1 MLKNKKIKLLF
12 ILMACFML
20 TACGIQAK
28 DDLNIDGNFKG
39 KRIINIS
46 LDKETLDRVNGG
58 NDSIKKFLNDYI
70 ESPFT
75 YEIKKEEEN
84 LLNFD
89 LSFEFNDIG
98 EYKTIVKNLYE
109 KSGKSFEDE
118 INFLYSDGQA
128 IFSKGIEFEDSSDIK
143 VMLGYLE
150 QKLVDEGLIKE
161 ADISNIW
168 KSVEKNV
175 TVNDEEIVK
184 DSYTRAAYNNIEYTG
199 PYQHMISISKSNL
212 SDNYNMRI
220 RLAFK
225 NKNLEQLKS
234 DWKEKLFDKNL
245 VTNIEPIKND
255 DITIEVFDVE
265 NKDLSEIEKVLEK
278 LFGNKVSLSIDS
290 TLDKRRLVKVF
301 KIEQTIAGDNNSK
314 SNYEFI
320 YYADPLSVEK
330 HIKDMNKSNIEEKY
344 LSSDN
349 LEYVKLEEEFPIV
362 FDKLSIVTKIS
373 KNSLS
378 RSLTVSKD
386 NDYNKELVNDFL
398 ISFLDEKG
406 IKYKNNESYLTIEY
420 SGDEFLEINSKL
432 FTTNPNVESQSL
444 GFFKDLINYSEDSSL
459 ININFNTI
467 EYSYKYPILAT
478 ETRQVENIFTTN
490 NNWINAHLNIEVY
503 KISSIIILFILLLA
517 LIVLIFLARRK
528 MKKENKTV
536 HDYLS
541 KGKET
546 FNTTKEK
553 AKEAKSDI
561 EDKVNEKTSIENI
574 YDENNINIDKVLEDL
589 IDSINQ
595 DEN

>member
-1 MLKNKKIKLLF
+1 MIRNKKFKLLF
-12 ILMACFML
+12 ILMACFLL

-46 LDKETLDRVNGG
+46 LDKETLERVDGG
-58 NDSIKKFLNDYI
+58 NEAIKKFLNDYI

-84 LLNFD
+84 FLNLD
-89 LSFEFNDIG
+89 LSFAFNDLG

-118 INFLYSDGQA
+118 INFLYSDSEA
-128 IFSKGIEFEDSSDIK
+128 VFSKGIEFEDPSDIK
-143 VMLGYLE
+143 LMLGFLE
-150 QKLVDEGLIKE
+150 QKLVDEGLVKE
-161 ADISNIW
+161 ADVSNIW
-168 KSVEKNV
+168 ESVEKNV
-175 TVNDEEIVK
+175 RVNDEEIVK
-184 DSYTRAAYNNIEYTG
+184 DSSTRAAYNNIEYIG

-225 NKNLEQLKS
+225 NKNLDQLES
-234 DWKEKLFDKNL
+234 GWKEQLFDKNL
-245 VTNIEPIKND
+245 VTNIEPIKTD

-290 TLDKRRLVKVF
+290 RLDKKRLVKVL
-301 KIEQTIAGDNNSK
+301 KIEQTIAGDSNSK

-344 LSSDN
+344 LSSDY

-378 RSLTVSKD
+378 RTLTVSKD

-398 ISFLDEKG
+398 ISFLDAKG
-406 IKYKNNESYLTIEY
+406 IKYKNNESDLIIEY
-420 SGDEFLEINSKL
+420 SGDEFAETNSKL
-432 FTTNPNVESQSL
+432 FTTNPIVDTQSL
-444 GFFKDLINYSEDSSL
+444 GFFKDLVNYSEDSSL
-459 ININFNTI
+459 TNINFNTI
-467 EYSYKYPILAT
+467 EYSYKYPMLAS
-478 ETRQVENIFTTN
+478 ETRQVENVFTTN
-490 NNWINAHLNIEVY
+490 NNWINAQLHIEVI
-503 KISSIIILFILLLA
+503 KISAIIILFILLIGIIILM
-517 LIVLIFLARRK
+517 ILARKK
-528 MKKENKTV
+528 MKKENKSIN
-536 HDYLS
+536 DYLS
-541 KGKET
+541 KSKEKFDT
-546 FNTTKEK
+546 AKKK
-553 AKEAKSDI
+553 AKETKIDI
-561 EDKVNEKTSIENI
+561 EDKVNEKTSMEDM

-595 DEN
+595 D

>member
-1 MLKNKKIKLLF
+1 MIKNKKIKLLF
-12 ILMACFML
+12 ILMACFLL

-39 KRIINIS
+39 KRVVNIS
-46 LDKETLDRVNGG
+46 LDQETLQRVNGG
-58 NDSIKKFLNDYI
+58 NDAIKKFLNDYI

-84 LLNFD
+84 FLNLD
-89 LSFEFNDIG
+89 LSFAFNDLG

-118 INFLYSDGQA
+118 INFLYSDSEA
-128 IFSKGIEFEDSSDIK
+128 VFSKGIEFEDPSDIK
-143 VMLGYLE
+143 LMLGFLE
-150 QKLVDEGLIKE
+150 QKLVDEGLVKE
-161 ADISNIW
+161 ADVSNIW
-168 KSVEKNV
+168 ESVEKNV
-175 TVNDEEIVK
+175 RVNDEEIVK
-184 DSYTRAAYNNIEYTG
+184 DSSTRAAYNNIEYIG

-225 NKNLEQLKS
+225 NKDLDHLGS

-245 VTNIEPIKND
+245 VTNIEPIKTD

-278 LFGNKVSLSIDS
+278 LFGNKVSLSIDIR
-290 TLDKRRLVKVF
+290 LDKKRLVKVV
-301 KIEQTIAGDNNSK
+301 KIEQTIAGDSNSK

-344 LSSDN
+344 LSSDY
-349 LEYVKLEEEFPIV
+349 LEYVKLEEEYPIV

-378 RSLTVSKD
+378 RTLTVSKD

-398 ISFLDEKG
+398 ISFLDDKG
-406 IKYKNNESYLTIEY
+406 IKYKNNESDLIIEY
-420 SGDEFLEINSKL
+420 SGDEFEETNSKL
-432 FTTNPNVESQSL
+432 FTANPIVDIQSL
-444 GFFKDLINYSEDSSL
+444 GFFKDLVNYSEDSSL

-467 EYSYKYPILAT
+467 EYSYKYPMLAS

-490 NNWINAHLNIEVY
+490 NNWINAQLHIEVF
-503 KISSIIILFILLLA
+503 KISAIVILFILLIGIIILM
-517 LIVLIFLARRK
+517 ILARKK
-528 MKKENKTV
+528 MKKENKSIN
-536 HDYLS
+536 DYLS
-541 KGKET
+541 KGKEKFDT
-546 FNTTKEK
+546 AKEK
-553 AKEAKSDI
+553 AKETKIDI
-561 EDKVNEKTSIENI
+561 EDKVNEKTSMEDM

-589 IDSINQ
+589 IDSLNQ
-595 DEN
+595 D

>member
-1 MLKNKKIKLLF
+1 MIKNKKIKLLF
-12 ILMACFML
+12 ILMACFLL

-39 KRIINIS
+39 KRVVNIS
-46 LDKETLDRVNGG
+46 LDQETLQRVNGG
-58 NDSIKKFLNDYI
+58 NDAIKKFLNDYI

-84 LLNFD
+84 FLNLD
-89 LSFEFNDIG
+89 LSFAFNDLG

-118 INFLYSDGQA
+118 INFLYSDSEA
-128 IFSKGIEFEDSSDIK
+128 VFSKGIEFEDPSDIK
-143 VMLGYLE
+143 LMLGFLE
-150 QKLVDEGLIKE
+150 QKLVDEGLVKE
-161 ADISNIW
+161 ADVSNIW
-168 KSVEKNV
+168 ESVEKNV
-175 TVNDEEIVK
+175 RVNDEEIVK
-184 DSYTRAAYNNIEYTG
+184 DSSTRAAYNNIEYIG

-225 NKNLEQLKS
+225 NKDLDHLGS

-245 VTNIEPIKND
+245 VTNIEPIKTD

-278 LFGNKVSLSIDS
+278 LFGNKVSLSIDIR
-290 TLDKRRLVKVF
+290 LDKKRLVKVV
-301 KIEQTIAGDNNSK
+301 KIEQTIAGDSNSK

-344 LSSDN
+344 LSSDY
-349 LEYVKLEEEFPIV
+349 LEYVKLEEEYPIV

-378 RSLTVSKD
+378 RTLTVSKD

-398 ISFLDEKG
+398 ISFLDAKG
-406 IKYKNNESYLTIEY
+406 IKYKNNESDLIIEY
-420 SGDEFLEINSKL
+420 SGDEFEETNSKL
-432 FTTNPNVESQSL
+432 FTANPIVDIQSL
-444 GFFKDLINYSEDSSL
+444 GFFKDLVNYSEDSSL

-467 EYSYKYPILAT
+467 EYSYKYPMLAS

-490 NNWINAHLNIEVY
+490 NNWINAQLHIEVF
-503 KISSIIILFILLLA
+503 KISAIVILFILLIGIIILM
-517 LIVLIFLARRK
+517 ILARKK
-528 MKKENKTV
+528 MKKENKSIN
-536 HDYLS
+536 DYLS
-541 KGKET
+541 KGKEKFDT
-546 FNTTKEK
+546 AKEK
-553 AKEAKSDI
+553 AKETKIDI
-561 EDKVNEKTSIENI
+561 EDKVNEKTSMEDM

-595 DEN
+595 D

>member
-1 MLKNKKIKLLF
+1 MIKNKKIKLLF
-12 ILMACFML
+12 ILMACFLL

-39 KRIINIS
+39 KRVVNIS
-46 LDKETLDRVNGG
+46 LDQETLQRVNGG
-58 NDSIKKFLNDYI
+58 NDAIKKFLNDYI

-84 LLNFD
+84 FLNLD
-89 LSFEFNDIG
+89 LSFAFNDLG

-118 INFLYSDGQA
+118 INFLYSDSEA
-128 IFSKGIEFEDSSDIK
+128 VFSKGIEFEDPSDIK
-143 VMLGYLE
+143 LMLGFLE
-150 QKLVDEGLIKE
+150 QKLVDEGLVKE
-161 ADISNIW
+161 ADVSNIW
-168 KSVEKNV
+168 ESVEKNV
-175 TVNDEEIVK
+175 RVNDEEIVK
-184 DSYTRAAYNNIEYTG
+184 DSSTRAAYNNIEYIG

-225 NKNLEQLKS
+225 NKDLDHLGS

-245 VTNIEPIKND
+245 VTNIEPIKTD

-278 LFGNKVSLSIDS
+278 LFGNKVSLSIDIR
-290 TLDKRRLVKVF
+290 LDKKRLVKVV
-301 KIEQTIAGDNNSK
+301 KIEQTIAGDSNSK

-344 LSSDN
+344 LSSDY
-349 LEYVKLEEEFPIV
+349 LEYVKLEEEYPIV

-378 RSLTVSKD
+378 RTLTVSKD

-398 ISFLDEKG
+398 ISFLDDKG
-406 IKYKNNESYLTIEY
+406 IKYKNNESDLIIEY
-420 SGDEFLEINSKL
+420 SGDEFEETNSKL
-432 FTTNPNVESQSL
+432 FTANPIVDIQSL
-444 GFFKDLINYSEDSSL
+444 GFFKDLVNYSEDSSL

-467 EYSYKYPILAT
+467 EYSYKYPMLAS

-490 NNWINAHLNIEVY
+490 NNWINAQLHIEVF
-503 KISSIIILFILLLA
+503 KISAIVILFILLIGIIILM
-517 LIVLIFLARRK
+517 ILARKK
-528 MKKENKTV
+528 MKKENKSIN
-536 HDYLS
+536 DYLS
-541 KGKET
+541 KGKEKFDT
-546 FNTTKEK
+546 AKEK
-553 AKEAKSDI
+553 AKETKIDI
-561 EDKVNEKTSIENI
+561 EDKVNEKTSMEDM

-595 DEN
+595 D

>member
-1 MLKNKKIKLLF
+1 MIKNKKIKLLF
-12 ILMACFML
+12 ILMACFLL

-46 LDKETLDRVNGG
+46 LDKETLDKVNGG
-58 NDSIKKFLNDYI
+58 SNAVKKFLNDYI

-84 LLNFD
+84 FLNLD
-89 LSFEFNDIG
+89 LSFSFNDLG

-128 IFSKGIEFEDSSDIK
+128 VFSKGIEFEDSSDIK
-143 VMLGYLE
+143 VMLGFLE

-161 ADISNIW
+161 ADVSNIW

-184 DSYTRAAYNNIEYTG
+184 DSYTRATYKNIEYTG

-225 NKNLEQLKS
+225 NKNLDQLGS

-278 LFGNKVSLSIDS
+278 LFGSKVSLSIDS
-290 TLDKRRLVKVF
+290 TLDKRKLVKVF

-330 HIKDMNKSNIEEKY
+330 HIKDINKSNIEEKY

-349 LEYVKLEEEFPIV
+349 LEYAKLEEEFPIV
-362 FDKLSIVTKIS
+362 FDKLNIVTKIS

-378 RSLTVSKD
+378 RTLTVSKD

-406 IKYKNNESYLTIEY
+406 IKYKNNQSDLIIEY
-420 SGDEFLEINSKL
+420 SGDEFSKINSKL
-432 FTTNPNVESQSL
+432 FTTNPNVDSQSI
-444 GFFKDLINYSEDSSL
+444 GFFKELINYSEDSSL

-467 EYSYKYPILAT
+467 EYSYKYPILAA
-478 ETRQVENIFTTN
+478 ETRQVENVFTTHS
-490 NNWINAHLNIEVY
+490 NWINAQLIIEVY

-517 LIVLIFLARRK
+517 IIVLIFFARRK
-528 MKKENKTV
+528 MKKENKSV
-536 HDYLS
+536 NDYLS

-546 FNTTKEK
+546 FNTVKEK
-553 AKEAKSDI
+553 AKEAKLDI
-561 EDKVNEKTSIENI
+561 EDKVNEKISMENI
-574 YDENNINIDKVLEDL
+574 YEENNINIDKVLDDL

>member
-1 MLKNKKIKLLF
+1 MIKNKKIKLLF
-12 ILMACFML
+12 ILMACFL
-20 TACGIQAK
+20 FTACGIQAK

-39 KRIINIS
+39 KRVVNIS
-46 LDKETLDRVNGG
+46 LDQETLQRVNGG
-58 NDSIKKFLNDYI
+58 NDAIKKFLNDYI

-84 LLNFD
+84 FLNLD
-89 LSFEFNDIG
+89 LSFAFNDLG

-118 INFLYSDGQA
+118 INFLYSDSEA
-128 IFSKGIEFEDSSDIK
+128 VFSKGIEFEDPSDIK
-143 VMLGYLE
+143 LMLGFLE
-150 QKLVDEGLIKE
+150 QKLVDEGLVKE
-161 ADISNIW
+161 ADVSNIW
-168 KSVEKNV
+168 ESVEKNV
-175 TVNDEEIVK
+175 RVNDEEIVK
-184 DSYTRAAYNNIEYTG
+184 DSSTRAAYNNIEYIG

-225 NKNLEQLKS
+225 NKDLDQLGS
-234 DWKEKLFDKNL
+234 GWKEKLFDKNL
-245 VTNIEPIKND
+245 VTNIEPIKTD

-278 LFGNKVSLSIDS
+278 LFGNKVSLSIDIR
-290 TLDKRRLVKVF
+290 LDKKRLVKVV
-301 KIEQTIAGDNNSK
+301 KIEQTIAGDSNSK

-344 LSSDN
+344 LSSDY

-378 RSLTVSKD
+378 RTLTVSKD

-398 ISFLDEKG
+398 ISFLDDKG
-406 IKYKNNESYLTIEY
+406 IKYKNNESDLIIEY
-420 SGDEFLEINSKL
+420 SGDEFAETNSKL
-432 FTTNPNVESQSL
+432 FTADPIVDTQSL
-444 GFFKDLINYSEDSSL
+444 GFFKDLVNYSEDSSL

-467 EYSYKYPILAT
+467 EYSYKYPLLAA
-478 ETRQVENIFTTN
+478 ETRQVENVFTTN
-490 NNWINAHLNIEVY
+490 NNWINAQLHIEVF
-503 KISSIIILFILLLA
+503 KISAIIILFILLTGIIILM
-517 LIVLIFLARRK
+517 ILARKK
-528 MKKENKTV
+528 MKKENKSIN
-536 HDYLS
+536 DYLS
-541 KGKET
+541 KSKEKFDT
-546 FNTTKEK
+546 AKKK
-553 AKEAKSDI
+553 AKETKIDI
-561 EDKVNEKTSIENI
+561 EDKVNEKTSMEDM

-595 DEN
+595 D

>member
-1 MLKNKKIKLLF
+1 MIKNKKIKLLF

-128 IFSKGIEFEDSSDIK
+128 VFSKGIEFEDSSDIK

-478 ETRQVENIFTTN
+478 ETRQVENIFMTN

>member
-1 MLKNKKIKLLF
+1 MIKNKKIKLLF
-12 ILMACFML
+12 ILMACFLL

-39 KRIINIS
+39 KRVVNIS
-46 LDKETLDRVNGG
+46 LDQETLQRVNGG
-58 NDSIKKFLNDYI
+58 NDAIKKFLNDYI

-84 LLNFD
+84 FLNLD
-89 LSFEFNDIG
+89 LSFAFNDLG

-118 INFLYSDGQA
+118 VNFLYSDSEA
-128 IFSKGIEFEDSSDIK
+128 VFSKGIEFEDPSDIK
-143 VMLGYLE
+143 LMLGFLE
-150 QKLVDEGLIKE
+150 QKLVDEGLVKE
-161 ADISNIW
+161 ADVSNIW
-168 KSVEKNV
+168 ESVEKNV
-175 TVNDEEIVK
+175 RVNDEEIVK
-184 DSYTRAAYNNIEYTG
+184 DSSTRAAYNNIEYIG

-225 NKNLEQLKS
+225 NKDLDHLGS

-245 VTNIEPIKND
+245 VTNIEPIKTD

-278 LFGNKVSLSIDS
+278 LFGNKVSLSIDIR
-290 TLDKRRLVKVF
+290 LDKKRLVKVV
-301 KIEQTIAGDNNSK
+301 KIEQTIAGDSNSK

-344 LSSDN
+344 LSSDY
-349 LEYVKLEEEFPIV
+349 LEYVKLEEEYPIV

-378 RSLTVSKD
+378 RTLTVSKD

-398 ISFLDEKG
+398 ISFLDAKG
-406 IKYKNNESYLTIEY
+406 IKYKNNESDLIIEY
-420 SGDEFLEINSKL
+420 SGDEFEETNSKL
-432 FTTNPNVESQSL
+432 FTANPIVDIQSL
-444 GFFKDLINYSEDSSL
+444 GFFKDLVNYSEDSSL

-467 EYSYKYPILAT
+467 EYSYKYPMLAS

-490 NNWINAHLNIEVY
+490 NNWINAQLHIEVF
-503 KISSIIILFILLLA
+503 KISAIVILFILLIGIIILM
-517 LIVLIFLARRK
+517 ILARKK
-528 MKKENKTV
+528 MKKENKSIN
-536 HDYLS
+536 DYLS
-541 KGKET
+541 KGKEKFDT
-546 FNTTKEK
+546 AKEK
-553 AKEAKSDI
+553 AKETKIDI
-561 EDKVNEKTSIENI
+561 EDKVNEKTSMEDM

-595 DEN
+595 D

>member
-118 INFLYSDGQA
+118 IYFLYSDGQA
-128 IFSKGIEFEDSSDIK
+128 VFSKGIEFEDSSDIK

-541 KGKET
+541 KCKET

>member
-1 MLKNKKIKLLF
+1 MIKNKKIKLLF
-12 ILMACFML
+12 ILMACFLL

-39 KRIINIS
+39 KRVVNIS
-46 LDKETLDRVNGG
+46 LDQETLQRVNGG
-58 NDSIKKFLNDYI
+58 NDAIKKFLNDYI

-84 LLNFD
+84 FLNLD
-89 LSFEFNDIG
+89 LSFAFNDLG

-118 INFLYSDGQA
+118 INFLYSDSEA
-128 IFSKGIEFEDSSDIK
+128 VFSKGIEFEDPSDIK
-143 VMLGYLE
+143 LMLGFLE
-150 QKLVDEGLIKE
+150 QKLVDEGLVKE
-161 ADISNIW
+161 ADVSNIW
-168 KSVEKNV
+168 ESVEKNV
-175 TVNDEEIVK
+175 RVNDEEIVK
-184 DSYTRAAYNNIEYTG
+184 DSSTRAAYNNIEYIG

-225 NKNLEQLKS
+225 NKDLDHLGS

-245 VTNIEPIKND
+245 VTNIEPIKTD

-278 LFGNKVSLSIDS
+278 LFGNKVSLSIDIR
-290 TLDKRRLVKVF
+290 LDKKRLVKVV
-301 KIEQTIAGDNNSK
+301 KIEQTIAGDSNSK

-344 LSSDN
+344 LSSDY

-378 RSLTVSKD
+378 RTLTVSKD

-398 ISFLDEKG
+398 ISFLDDKG
-406 IKYKNNESYLTIEY
+406 IKYKNNESDLIIEY
-420 SGDEFLEINSKL
+420 SGDEFEETNSKL
-432 FTTNPNVESQSL
+432 FTANPIVDIQSL
-444 GFFKDLINYSEDSSL
+444 GFFKDLVNYSEDSSL

-467 EYSYKYPILAT
+467 EYSYKYPMLAS

-490 NNWINAHLNIEVY
+490 NNWINAQLHIEVF
-503 KISSIIILFILLLA
+503 KISAIVILFILLIGIIILM
-517 LIVLIFLARRK
+517 ILARKK
-528 MKKENKTV
+528 MKKENKSIN
-536 HDYLS
+536 DYLS
-541 KGKET
+541 KGKEKFDT
-546 FNTTKEK
+546 AKEK
-553 AKEAKSDI
+553 AKETKIDI
-561 EDKVNEKTSIENI
+561 EDKVNEKTSMEDM

-595 DEN
+595 D

>member
-1 MLKNKKIKLLF
+1 MIRNKKFKLLF
-12 ILMACFML
+12 ILMACFLL

-46 LDKETLDRVNGG
+46 LDKETLERVDGG
-58 NDSIKKFLNDYI
+58 NEAIKKFLNDYI

-84 LLNFD
+84 FLNLD
-89 LSFEFNDIG
+89 LSFAFNDLG

-118 INFLYSDGQA
+118 VNFLYSDSEA
-128 IFSKGIEFEDSSDIK
+128 VFSKGIEFEDPSDIK
-143 VMLGYLE
+143 LMLGFLE
-150 QKLVDEGLIKE
+150 QKLVDEGLVKE
-161 ADISNIW
+161 ADVSNIW
-168 KSVEKNV
+168 ESVEKNV
-175 TVNDEEIVK
+175 RVNDEEIVK
-184 DSYTRAAYNNIEYTG
+184 DSSTRAAYNNIEYIG

-225 NKNLEQLKS
+225 NKDLDQLGS
-234 DWKEKLFDKNL
+234 GWKEKLFDKNL
-245 VTNIEPIKND
+245 VTNIEPIKTD

-278 LFGNKVSLSIDS
+278 LFGNKVSLSIDIR
-290 TLDKRRLVKVF
+290 LDKKRLVKVV
-301 KIEQTIAGDNNSK
+301 KIEQTIAGDSNSK

-344 LSSDN
+344 LSSDY

-378 RSLTVSKD
+378 RTLTVSKD

-398 ISFLDEKG
+398 ISFLDAKG
-406 IKYKNNESYLTIEY
+406 IKYKNNESDLIIEY
-420 SGDEFLEINSKL
+420 SGDEFAETNSKL
-432 FTTNPNVESQSL
+432 FTADPIVDTQSL
-444 GFFKDLINYSEDSSL
+444 GFFKDLVNYSEDSSL
-459 ININFNTI
+459 TNINFNTI
-467 EYSYKYPILAT
+467 EYSYKYPMLAS
-478 ETRQVENIFTTN
+478 ETRQVENVFTTN
-490 NNWINAHLNIEVY
+490 NNWINAQLHIEVF
-503 KISSIIILFILLLA
+503 KISTIIILFILLIGIIILM
-517 LIVLIFLARRK
+517 ILARKK
-528 MKKENKTV
+528 MKKENKSIN
-536 HDYLS
+536 DYLS
-541 KGKET
+541 KGKEKFDT
-546 FNTTKEK
+546 AKKK
-553 AKEAKSDI
+553 AKETKIDI
-561 EDKVNEKTSIENI
+561 EDKVNEKTSMEDM

-595 DEN
+595 D